1 MALKKRKTLQK
12 VRMKMQNNV
21 EIIVRCSGKES
32 TLSGE
37 FLIGAVTQGDGEH
50 GEKKAEAL
58 LAGSADHLEIIDTL
72 AVACAHTIRTLTS
85 KDASKEELY
94 VKIFKE
100 EFTRVLNGDTWSSCK
115 PYDLSEGGIYSE

>member
-1 MALKKRKTLQK
+1 
-12 VRMKMQNNV
+12 MQNNV

-72 AVACAHTIRTLTS
+72 AVACAHTIRTLHPKTHQKKNSMS
-85 KDASKEELY
+85 KFSRK
-94 VKIFKE
+94 
-100 EFTRVLNGDTWSSCK
+100 SSRE
-115 PYDLSEGGIYSE
+115 Y

>member
-1 MALKKRKTLQK
+1 
-12 VRMKMQNNV
+12 MQNNV

-37 FLIGAVTQGDGEH
+37 FFDRSSYSGRWRTWRE
-50 GEKKAEAL
+50 KAEAL

-100 EFTRVLNGDTWSSCK
+100 ELTRVLNGDTWSSCK
-115 PYDLSEGGIYSE
+115 SYDLSEGGIYSE

>member
-12 VRMKMQNNV
+12 ARMKMQNNV

-100 EFTRVLNGDTWSSCK
+100 ELTRVLNGDTWSSCK
-115 PYDLSEGGIYSE
+115 PYDLSE